1 MKNDQ
6 AKVLDAVSASLRTI
20 TSVRDFIAAVEVG
33 AKVAGEMVDEIERD
47 LLDALTD
54 LNKDLA
60 P

>member
-1 MKNDQ
+1 MSDQ
-6 AKVLDAVSASLRTI
+6 AKLLADITKSLRTI

-33 AKVAGEMVDEIERD
+33 AKVAGEMADEIERD

>member
-1 MKNDQ
+1 MTDQ
-6 AKVLDAVSASLRTI
+6 AKLLADITKSLRTI

>member
-1 MKNDQ
+1 MTEQ
-6 AKVLDAVSASLRTI
+6 AKILAAITESLRTI
-20 TSVRDFIAAVEVG
+20 TSVRDFIAAVEIG
-33 AKVAGEMVDEIERD
+33 SKVAGEMVDEIERD